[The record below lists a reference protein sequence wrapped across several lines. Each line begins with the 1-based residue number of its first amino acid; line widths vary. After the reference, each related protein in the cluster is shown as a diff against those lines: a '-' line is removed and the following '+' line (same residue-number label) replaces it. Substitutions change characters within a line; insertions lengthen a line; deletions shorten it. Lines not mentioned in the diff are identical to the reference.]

1 MAKKLKIT
9 ESQLEK
15 LMERKHSYTDNTPE
29 GEMEEDVAA
38 GAELAI
44 INNPEEETEEVSL
57 DDQILETLKK
67 AHDFI
72 MNQTEGGEE
81 NELCVEI
88 MDLIEKLE
96 PSEEEGEEESDEI
109 PGFEGTK
116 DDLNSLSI
124 NESIRANFRRFL

>member
-67 AHDFI
+67 VHDFI